1 MKKLTAIA
9 LATGLALSGA
19 GLYTV
24 VANAHGDG
32 FGMGQGYGDKSGAKH
47 RGMGGGMGG
56 GMGMGGMGGGMGMGS
71 GMMGGGKMGMGSGMT
86 GGGKMG
92 MGFFKRLDSDGDGA
106 VTMEEALEAKPR
118 GRGMMKRLDTD
129 NNGEITAAEIDA
141 MLAEK
146 RDRMLE
152 HLDINKDGK
161 IDKADH
167 KARVEQRFARFDTD
181 KDGKV
186 TIEEFRDVMG
196 EWRQQRRQ
204 GMRQMWRDFMGG
216 GAE

>member
-19 GLYTV
+19 GLYSV

-32 FGMGQGYGDKSGAKH
+32 FGMGQGYGGKSGAKH
-47 RGMGGGMGG
+47 RGMGGGMGEYGKGQGGDMSG
-56 GMGMGGMGGGMGMGS
+56 GMGMGGGMS
-71 GMMGGGKMGMGSGMT
+71 GGKMGMS
-86 GGGKMG
+86 GGKMG
-92 MGFFKRLDSDGDGA
+92 MGFFKRLDANNDGA

-118 GRGMMKRLDTD
+118 GQGMMKHLDTD

-167 KARVEQRFARFDTD
+167 TARVEQRFARFDTD

-186 TIEEFRDVMG
+186 TAKEFGDVMG
-196 EWRQQRRQ
+196 EWRQQRRK

-216 GAE
+216 GAQ